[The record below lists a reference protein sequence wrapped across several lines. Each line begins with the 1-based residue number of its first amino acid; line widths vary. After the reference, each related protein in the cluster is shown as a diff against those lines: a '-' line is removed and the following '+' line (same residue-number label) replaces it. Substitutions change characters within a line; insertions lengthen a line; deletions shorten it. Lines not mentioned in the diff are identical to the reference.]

1 MKTLLAMLVLLGC
14 MMVARPAL
22 ADDAGAVYKSKCQ
35 VCHGPDGKGSAA
47 GQKLGVKDIHGPE
60 IDKQT
65 DAELIAITKQGKGKM
80 PAYDKKIP
88 DDQIAALVKFMRGL
102 K

>member
-1 MKTLLAMLVLLGC
+1 MKTLLAMLVVLGC
-14 MMVARPAL
+14 TMIARPAL
-22 ADDAGAVYKSKCQ
+22 ADDTGAVYKSKCQ

-47 GQKLGVKDIHGPE
+47 GQKLGVKDIHAPE
-60 IDKQT
+60 VEKQS
-65 DAELIAITKQGKGKM
+65 DADLIALTKTGKGKM